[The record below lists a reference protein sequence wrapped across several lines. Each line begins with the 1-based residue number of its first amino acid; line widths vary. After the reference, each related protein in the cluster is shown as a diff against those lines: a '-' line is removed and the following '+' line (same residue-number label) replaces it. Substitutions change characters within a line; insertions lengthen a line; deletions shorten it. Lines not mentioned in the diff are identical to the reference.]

1 MSVDEQ
7 AVAQDLHARVRALLD
22 GHDPAGDAREFLGAR
37 FDAGLAWVHFPIG
50 SGGLDLPRGFQ
61 SLVEDEL
68 TAAGA
73 PVGGGPHNGIG
84 MGMAAPTIAAFGTEE
99 QRRKFLRPLFTG
111 EHFYCQ
117 LFSEPGAGSDLA
129 GVSTRAVRGVDSEGP
144 HWIVNG
150 QKVWTSSAQK
160 AQRAILVARTDP
172 TVPKHQGLTYFVC
185 DMTDPGVDVRPLRQI
200 TGEAEFNEVFLTDV
214 RVPDGNRLGPEGGG
228 WKVATTT
235 LNNERVAIGS
245 MAGGTREGGM
255 IGKVTDAW
263 RAQPQLRNP
272 AMHDELMRLWVD
284 AEVLRLTALRLR
296 QRMAVGQPGPEGA
309 GMKVAFARLAQAVSG
324 FEIELHPEEGLQY
337 DDWTMRQPEGVDFT
351 GREPGYRYL
360 RAKGNSIEGGT
371 SEILRNTIAER
382 ILSLPPEH
390 RVDKDIAFKDLDK

>member
-1 MSVDEQ
+1 MRDWPGCTS
-7 AVAQDLHARVRALLD
+7 RS
-22 GHDPAGDAREFLGAR
+22 
-37 FDAGLAWVHFPIG
+37 G

-61 SLVEDEL
+61 SQVEAEL
-68 TAAGA
+68 AAAGA
-73 PVGGGPHNGIG
+73 PPGGGPHNGIG
-84 MGMAAPTIAAFGTEE
+84 MGMAAPTIAAFGTAE
-99 QRRKFLRPLFTG
+99 QQRKFLRPLFTG

-129 GVSTRAVRGVDSEGP
+129 GVSTRAVRDVDQSP
-144 HWIVNG
+144 DWIVNG

-214 RVPDGNRLGPEGGG
+214 RVPDANRLGPEGGG

-245 MAGGTREGGM
+245 MAGGTRESGM

-284 AEVLRLTALRLR
+284 AEVMRLTALRLR

-382 ILSLPPEH
+382 ILGLPPEH